1 MAMNAE
7 TPTRW
12 QTMKPRIGSGYPLTI
27 QLLVSLLLSILPIAV
42 LSDAT
47 SSGRAF
53 SLMQMLSF
61 VGLVLL
67 SLALFHCVPIV
78 RLKLWKQL
86 CMVGLQCAL
95 ISTMQAIIPST
106 LIGYLFI
113 APLIQ
118 SVYLF
123 RVWIW
128 LPLAIGMWLT
138 LGGTSLIATQGW
150 IEWIGAN
157 IYMSCLLVGVAVAA
171 AVYTYQHR
179 MRTQIEHT
187 VQKLQ
192 QQYHSAKQALE
203 EVTHKATLEERD
215 RLDDTVHSDLRMALG
230 QLEQMVGNAITQA
243 RNSVA
248 STQPL
253 VLQSQNYVRE
263 TVTTMRQALN
273 VLRPGPNQIVQVDK
287 ESHENVLQLP
297 LDHGLAS
304 PSVRHVL
311 DWLPLI
317 IGSLVPLWA
326 IIEQEASQLL
336 YVELGIIWLALLGY
350 YLYTQFRSNSAWY
363 NLGLVGQTCSLL
375 LMLALTQSTA
385 LLIGLAMVAWQIAL
399 RSTWS
404 QMVAG
409 FAALQVAVTLVIG
422 SITPAIWQ
430 TATNLLLFLL
440 TGMALAVPI
449 IIARRRYNQR
459 VVAKQ
464 MVSTMYSSVA
474 RLHEQA
480 ATLRQQAVLAERH
493 RIAREIHDGI
503 GHYLMSISLQLH
515 NAHEELSNNPAE
527 ALRQLEETQSLIVEA
542 QRQLI
547 YSFDALNPLPDE
559 TDALRK
565 ALEEL
570 VRSHNQHDQV
580 SIKLEIDGDLASL
593 STEINLALY
602 RVIQEGISN
611 AIRHGQAN
619 EIIIRVWRRP
629 HQVELSIQDN
639 GRGPTGETTSGGL
652 GLLGI
657 KERAALLGG
666 LCTSTMPPEGGFILY
681 FEVPLTEAT
690 LS

>member
-1 MAMNAE
+1 M
-7 TPTRW
+7 
-12 QTMKPRIGSGYPLTI
+12 LT
-27 QLLVSLLLSILPIAV
+27 
-42 LSDAT
+42 
-47 SSGRAF
+47 
-53 SLMQMLSF
+53 F

-67 SLALFHCVPIV
+67 SLVIFHSVPIV
-78 RLKLWKQL
+78 KIKLWKQL
-86 CMVGLQCAL
+86 FIVGLQGAL
-95 ISTMQAIIPST
+95 ISTMQAVIPST
-106 LIGYLFI
+106 LVSYLFI

-123 RVWIW
+123 RIWIW
-128 LPLAIGMWLT
+128 LPLVIGMWLT
-138 LGGTSLIATQGW
+138 LSGTSLIVAQGW

-157 IYMSCLLVGVAVAA
+157 IYMSFLLVGVAVAA

-179 MRTQIEHT
+179 MRTQIELT

-203 EVTHKATLEERD
+203 DITHKATLEERD
-215 RLDDTVHSDLRMALG
+215 RLEGTVHSDLRTALG
-230 QLEQMVGNAITQA
+230 QLEQMVGNAIVQA

-248 STQPL
+248 NTQPL
-253 VLQSQNYVRE
+253 VLQSQGYVRE
-263 TVTTMRQALN
+263 TVATMRQALT
-273 VLRPGPNQIVQVDK
+273 VLRPSPNQQLIIDEERQ
-287 ESHENVLQLP
+287 EQVLQLP
-297 LDHGLAS
+297 FDHGLAS
-304 PSVRHVL
+304 PSVRRVL

-326 IIEQEASQLL
+326 LVEQEANRFV
-336 YVELGIIWLALLGY
+336 YVEMGIIWLALLGY
-350 YLYTQFRSNSAWY
+350 YIYTQFRSNSAWY

-375 LMLALTQSTA
+375 VMLALTQSSA

-399 RSTWS
+399 RCSWM

-409 FAALQVAVTLVIG
+409 FTALQVAVTVVI
-422 SITPAIWQ
+422 SYITPAFWQ
-430 TATNLLLFLL
+430 TATNLLLFLF

-464 MVSTMYSSVA
+464 MVTTMSSSVA

-493 RIAREIHDGI
+493 RVAREIHDGI
-503 GHYLMSISLQLH
+503 GHYLMSISLQLQ
-515 NAHEELSNNPAE
+515 NAHEHLSEDPAE
-527 ALRQLEETQSLIVEA
+527 ALRQLEETRNLIGEA

-559 TDALRK
+559 ADGLRI

-570 VRSHNQHDQV
+570 VANHNQHDHV
-580 SIKLEIDGDLASL
+580 AITLELDGDLSSL
-593 STEINLALY
+593 STEITLALY

-611 AIRHGQAN
+611 AIRHGHAD
-619 EIIIRVWRRP
+619 EILIHLCRRP
-629 HQVELSIQDN
+629 NQLELSIQDN
-639 GRGPTGETTSGGL
+639 GRNQESDLSSSGL

-666 LCTSTMPPEGGFILY
+666 LCISTMPSEGGFILY